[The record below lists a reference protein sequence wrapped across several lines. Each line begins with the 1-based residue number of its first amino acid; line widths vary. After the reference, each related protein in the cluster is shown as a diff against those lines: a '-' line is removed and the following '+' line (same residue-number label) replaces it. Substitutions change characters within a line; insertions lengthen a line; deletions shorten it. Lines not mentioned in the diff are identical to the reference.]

1 MGGFVACCP
10 HHFFNTHVKNNATNK
25 KKIRNKMSYLINECV
40 TLNYLQDLDS
50 PQELITMLHLLSQA
64 SEEGTKK
71 VQTQKT
77 HIARLCMCKS
87 EDKSYLNKYVN
98 KIIKGL
104 VEKGYLISTSTDY
117 ISIKGVTKTTTKWVL
132 SDKSMSIIKGLNK
145 QSKDKAKATS
155 NKTHIP
161 TQVNDTQYKGVEVNA
176 NKQKE
181 QEHKPTLAEQ
191 QAAIKI

>member
-1 MGGFVACCP
+1 
-10 HHFFNTHVKNNATNK
+10 
-25 KKIRNKMSYLINECV
+25 MSYLINECV

-104 VEKGYLISTSTDY
+104 VEKDYLISTSTDY

-132 SDKSMSIIKGLNK
+132 SDKSMNIIKSLNSK
-145 QSKDKAKATS
+145 QSKGKATS
-155 NKTHIP
+155 NKINTP
-161 TQVNDTQYKGVEVNA
+161 TQGNNNNPSKGGIINA
-176 NKQKE
+176 KKE
-181 QEHKPTLAEQ
+181 QAPQQEHKPTLAEQ

>member
-1 MGGFVACCP
+1 
-10 HHFFNTHVKNNATNK
+10 
-25 KKIRNKMSYLINECV
+25 MSYLINECV

-104 VEKGYLISTSTDY
+104 IEKGYLEATSTDY
-117 ISIKGVTKTTTKWVL
+117 INIKGVNKTTTKWVL
-132 SDKSMSIIKGLNK
+132 SDKAMNIIKSLNSK
-145 QSKDKAKATS
+145 QKQAKTNNNFS
-155 NKTHIP
+155 LP
-161 TQVNDTQYKGVEVNA
+161 TQVNGHPTRVEINA
-176 NKQKE
+176 KKE
-181 QEHKPTLAEQ
+181 QAPQQEYKPSLAEQ
-191 QAAIKI
+191 RRQLEEAIKD

>member
-1 MGGFVACCP
+1 
-10 HHFFNTHVKNNATNK
+10 
-25 KKIRNKMSYLINECV
+25 MSYLINECV

-104 VEKGYLISTSTDY
+104 TEKGYLTSTNTDY
-117 ISIKGVTKTTTKWVL
+117 ILIKGINKTTTKWVL
-132 SDKSMSIIKGLNK
+132 SDKTLNIIKSLNSK
-145 QSKDKAKATS
+145 QKQAKATS
-155 NKTHIP
+155 KINIP
-161 TQVNDTQYKGVEVNA
+161 TQGITPNQKADIT
-176 NKQKE
+176 QKE
-181 QEHKPTLAEQ
+181 TAPQQEYKPSLAEL

>member
-1 MGGFVACCP
+1 
-10 HHFFNTHVKNNATNK
+10 
-25 KKIRNKMSYLINECV
+25 MSYLINECV

-104 VEKGYLISTSTDY
+104 TEKGYLISTSTDY

-132 SDKSMSIIKGLNK
+132 SDKAMNIIKGINK
-145 QSKDKAKATS
+145 QSKDKS
-155 NKTHIP
+155 NNKIKTP
-161 TQVNDTQYKGVEVNA
+161 TQAYQATT
-176 NKQKE
+176 KE
-181 QEHKPTLAEQ
+181 AKEATKETAPQQAHVPTLAEQ

>member
-1 MGGFVACCP
+1 
-10 HHFFNTHVKNNATNK
+10 
-25 KKIRNKMSYLINECV
+25 MSYLINECV

-104 VEKGYLISTSTDY
+104 TEKGYLTSTNTDY
-117 ISIKGVTKTTTKWVL
+117 INIKGVNKTTTKWVL
-132 SDKSMSIIKGLNK
+132 SDKSMSIIKGINK
-145 QSKDKAKATS
+145 QSKDKATS
-155 NKTHIP
+155 KINIP
-161 TQVNDTQYKGVEVNA
+161 TQAYQATT
-176 NKQKE
+176 KE
-181 QEHKPTLAEQ
+181 AKEATKETAPQQEHKPTLAEL

>member
-1 MGGFVACCP
+1 
-10 HHFFNTHVKNNATNK
+10 
-25 KKIRNKMSYLINECV
+25 MSYLINECV

-104 VEKGYLISTSTDY
+104 VEKNYLEATSTDY
-117 ISIKGVTKTTTKWVL
+117 INIKGVNKTTTKWVL
-132 SDKSMSIIKGLNK
+132 SDKSMSIIKSLNNK

-155 NKTHIP
+155 NKKHTP
-161 TQVNDTQYKGVEVNA
+161 TQAYQATTKEA
-176 NKQKE
+176 KEATKETAPKQA
-181 QEHKPTLAEQ
+181 QLSLAER
-191 QAAIKI
+191 QAAIKIK

>member
-1 MGGFVACCP
+1 
-10 HHFFNTHVKNNATNK
+10 
-25 KKIRNKMSYLINECV
+25 MSYLINECV

-104 VEKGYLISTSTDY
+104 TEKGYLTSTNTDY
-117 ISIKGVTKTTTKWVL
+117 INIKGVNKTTTKWVL
-132 SDKSMSIIKGLNK
+132 SDKAMNIIKSLNSK
-145 QSKDKAKATS
+145 QSKGKAKATS
-155 NKTHIP
+155 KINIP
-161 TQVNDTQYKGVEVNA
+161 TQAYQATT
-176 NKQKE
+176 KE
-181 QEHKPTLAEQ
+181 AKEATKETAQQEHKPTLAEL
-191 QAAIKI
+191 QAAIMI

>member
-1 MGGFVACCP
+1 
-10 HHFFNTHVKNNATNK
+10 
-25 KKIRNKMSYLINECV
+25 MSYLINECV

-104 VEKGYLISTSTDY
+104 TEKGYLISTSTDY

-132 SDKSMSIIKGLNK
+132 SDKSMSIIKSLNSK
-145 QSKDKAKATS
+145 QKQAKATS
-155 NKTHIP
+155 KIKTP
-161 TQVNDTQYKGVEVNA
+161 TQAYQATT
-176 NKQKE
+176 KE
-181 QEHKPTLAEQ
+181 AKEATKETTPQQAQLSLAELRRNYPI
-191 QAAIKI
+191 AD

>member
-1 MGGFVACCP
+1 
-10 HHFFNTHVKNNATNK
+10 
-25 KKIRNKMSYLINECV
+25 
-40 TLNYLQDLDS
+40 
-50 PQELITMLHLLSQA
+50 MLHLLSQA

-104 VEKGYLISTSTDY
+104 VEKGYLEATSTDY

-132 SDKSMSIIKGLNK
+132 SDKSMSIIKSLNSK
-145 QSKDKAKATS
+145 QKQAKAT
-155 NKTHIP
+155 NKINIP
-161 TQVNDTQYKGVEVNA
+161 TQAYQATTKEA
-176 NKQKE
+176 KEATKE
-181 QEHKPTLAEQ
+181 QAPQQEYKPSLAELRRNYP
-191 QAAIKI
+191 IDD

>member
-1 MGGFVACCP
+1 
-10 HHFFNTHVKNNATNK
+10 
-25 KKIRNKMSYLINECV
+25 MSYLINECV

-104 VEKGYLISTSTDY
+104 TEKGYLISTSTDY
-117 ISIKGVTKTTTKWVL
+117 ILIKGINKTTTKWVL
-132 SDKSMSIIKGLNK
+132 SDKSMNIIKGLNSK
-145 QSKDKAKATS
+145 QRKQAKAKIST
-155 NKTHIP
+155 P
-161 TQVNDTQYKGVEVNA
+161 TQGNDTQYKGVEVNA
-176 NKQKE
+176 KKE
-181 QEHKPTLAEQ
+181 QAPQPHVPTLAEQ
-191 QAAIKI
+191 RRQLEEAIKD

>member
-1 MGGFVACCP
+1 
-10 HHFFNTHVKNNATNK
+10 
-25 KKIRNKMSYLINECV
+25 MSYLINECV

-104 VEKGYLISTSTDY
+104 TEKGYLTSTNTDY
-117 ISIKGVTKTTTKWVL
+117 INIKGVNKTTTKWVL
-132 SDKSMSIIKGLNK
+132 SDKSMSIIKGINK
-145 QSKDKAKATS
+145 QSKDKATS
-155 NKTHIP
+155 KINIP
-161 TQVNDTQYKGVEVNA
+161 TQAYQATTKEAKEATKETAPQQEYK
-176 NKQKE
+176 
-181 QEHKPTLAEQ
+181 PSLAEQ
-191 QAAIKI
+191 RRQLEEAIKD